1 MSTISDTIR
10 RAVRTSGRSQAS
22 IARGAG
28 IPDSALS
35 RFVADGRGMSVPN
48 LDALAAHLGLRLVE
62 TKATKA
68 TKATKGTTGK
78 ATKKG
83 VT

>member
-10 RAVRTSGRSQAS
+10 KAVRASTRSRAD

-35 RFVADGRGMSVPN
+35 RFVSDGRGMSVPN
-48 LDALAAHLGLRLVE
+48 LDKLARHLGLQLVE
-62 TKATKA
+62 TKAA
-68 TKATKGTTGK
+68 KATKGT

-83 VT
+83 AK

>member
-1 MSTISDTIR
+1 MSTIGDTIR

-35 RFVADGRGMSVPN
+35 RFVADGRGMSIPN
-48 LDALAAHLGLRLVE
+48 LDKLARHLGLRLVE
-62 TKATKA
+62 TRA
-68 TKATKGTTGK
+68 TTGK
-78 ATKKG
+78 AKKG
-83 VT
+83 AK